1 MADITSDMI
10 KELRGK
16 TQAGML
22 DCKKALQE
30 TDGDMEQAIELLR
43 KKGIAKAAKK
53 MDREVTEGIV
63 TSYIHSNAK
72 IGVLLELRCNT
83 DFVAKNDD
91 FKQLAYD
98 LAMQVAAADPL
109 YIAPEDVPEDVIE
122 KEKGIYSEQMK
133 QEGKPENVI
142 EKIVDGKIKKFYT
155 EICLLEQP
163 FIKDNERIIKDI
175 IKEKI
180 TTYGENIEVGR
191 FTRYQIGS

>member
-1 MADITSDMI
+1 MI
-10 KELRGK
+10 KELREK

-22 DCKKALQE
+22 DCKKSLQE
-30 TDGDMEQAIELLR
+30 TDGDMEQAVELLR
-43 KKGIAKAAKK
+43 KKGIAKASKK
-53 MDREVTEGIV
+53 MDREVTEGII
-63 TSYIHSNAK
+63 TSYIHSNGK

-98 LAMQVAAADPL
+98 LAMQVAAAAPL
-109 YIAPEDVPEDVIE
+109 YISTEDVPEEVIE
-122 KEKGIYSEQMK
+122 KEKGIYAEQMK

-155 EICLLEQP
+155 EVCLLEQA
-163 FIKDNERIIKDI
+163 FIKDEDRIIKDI

-191 FTRYQIGS
+191 FSRYQIGS